1 MSNKDKIVSHAVW
14 INFNSVETHSF
25 ANRRWPFYTK
35 HFNTFDNEKMYYL
48 CSLLFWMILNSIFL
62 QAEINN
68 ASSMEA
74 IQIDS
79 NDIKR
84 LNTAVTNIL
93 NEAC

>member
-1 MSNKDKIVSHAVW
+1 
-14 INFNSVETHSF
+14 
-25 ANRRWPFYTK
+25 
-35 HFNTFDNEKMYYL
+35 
-48 CSLLFWMILNSIFL
+48 MILNSIFL

-93 NEAC
+93 NEGMLVKVLQQDKELRFAWQKGFVLTVIKSFSLLFLLS